1 MARLSVL
8 ETIRALQTLSEVL
21 RYYEDQQNGLGARFL
36 RSYDEQI
43 ERLKD
48 MPKIGRIGRVFG
60 TRELVMQNFPFLV
73 VYRIRKEYLEIINLI
88 HQSKNYPIIH

>member
-1 MARLSVL
+1 MARLSAL

>member
-43 ERLKD
+43 ERLRD

>member
-21 RYYEDQQNGLGARFL
+21 RYYEGQQNGLGAHFL
-36 RSYDEQI
+36 RFYDEQI

-48 MPKIGRIGRVFG
+48 MPKVGRIGRVFG
-60 TRELVMQNFPFLV
+60 TRELVMQNFPFLI
-73 VYRIRKEYLEIINLI
+73 VYRVRKEYLEIINLI

>member
-43 ERLKD
+43 ERLRD

-88 HQSKNYPIIH
+88 HQSKNYPIVH

>member
-21 RYYEDQQNGLGARFL
+21 RYYEDQQNGLGTRFL

-43 ERLKD
+43 ERLRD